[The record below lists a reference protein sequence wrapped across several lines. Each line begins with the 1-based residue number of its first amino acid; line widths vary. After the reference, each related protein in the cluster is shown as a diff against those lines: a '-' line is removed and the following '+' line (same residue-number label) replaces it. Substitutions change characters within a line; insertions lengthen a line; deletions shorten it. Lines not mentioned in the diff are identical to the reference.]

1 MARIELDRVS
11 KLYPGGAVGVHEVS
25 LTIEEGEFVVLLG
38 PSGCG
43 KSTTLRMI
51 AGLEEITAG
60 RLLIDGRDMTD
71 VPPRARNVAVVF
83 QSYALY
89 PHMTVRANIGFP
101 LKMRGMA
108 SGEIATRT
116 RAAAD
121 MLGLA
126 PYLDRKPGALS
137 GGQRQRVAL
146 GRAVVRE
153 PAAFLFDEPLSNLDA
168 QLRGEMRA
176 ELVRLHRSLG
186 RSIVHVTHDQAEA
199 MTMGD
204 RICVMREGRLI
215 QAGAPLDVYADPVD
229 MFVARFL
236 ATPAI
241 NFLPG
246 RLVAGAAGLSFV
258 AAPDRA
264 GSDHAWP
271 LPARHH
277 AAYGRHAGQAVILG
291 LRPEDLHDAPAPG
304 RQAVAITVTGV
315 EALGPET
322 VVTGRIDTAP
332 DGAPDAD
339 CGTGPGLPEIRARL
353 GRDRV
358 PRLGEA
364 MVLHADLMPAHL
376 YHPETGAALPRPSL
390 RARA

>member
-1 MARIELDRVS
+1 MARIELDRIS

-51 AGLEEITAG
+51 AGLEEISAG
-60 RLLIDGRDMTD
+60 RLMIDGRDMTD

-101 LKMRGMA
+101 LKMRGMPA
-108 SGEIATRT
+108 AEIATRIE
-116 RAAAD
+116 AAAE
-121 MLGLA
+121 MLGLV

-204 RICVMREGRLI
+204 RICIMRAGRLI

-246 RLVAGAAGLSFV
+246 RLAAEAGALNFV
-258 AAPDRA
+258 A
-264 GSDHAWP
+264 GSDQAWP
-271 LPARHH
+271 LPERHR
-277 AAYGRHAGQAVILG
+277 AAYGRHAGRPVILG
-291 LRPEDLHDAPAPG
+291 LRPEDLHAAPAPG
-304 RQAVAITVTGV
+304 RQKVAITVTGV

-322 VVTGRIDTAP
+322 VVTGRIDAAP
-332 DGAPDAD
+332 GAV
-339 CGTGPGLPEIRARL
+339 PGLPEIRARL
-353 GRDRV
+353 GRDLV
-358 PRLGEA
+358 PHLGEA

-376 YHPETGAALPRPSL
+376 YHPETEAALPRPSL